1 MPPQIWTTARLNA
14 RRGARRTKTPRRRRG
29 AASRRVRRAAVSRRA
44 RPVIVVFAQLRL
56 SRRGGIR
63 TCNSPVSR
71 PVCPGMPPRIWTTA
85 RLNARQEAR
94 RATTPRLEARR
105 GVKAAE
111 ENMGGGASR
120 RRRGVKAAEENMG
133 GGARRRRNKTA
144 AEREGDREVAG
155 GGGRRR
161 QRTAADRLRAPTTPA
176 VRPTTPATENAPR
189 PRRERLRRAGAPTGT
204 CTPAPPAAPAR
215 YRAPRRSGPR

>member
-71 PVCPGMPPRIWTTA
+71 PVCPGVLPQLWTTA
-85 RLNARQEAR
+85 RLNARREAR

-111 ENMGGGASR
+111 RQGGGAASR
-120 RRRGVKAAEENMG
+120 RRSERATARSREAADGEEG
-133 GGARRRRNKTA
+133 
-144 AEREGDREVAG
+144 
-155 GGGRRR
+155 
-161 QRTAADRLRAPTTPA
+161 RTASDRLRTPTTRA

-189 PRRERLRRAGAPTGT
+189 PRRARLRRAGAPTGT